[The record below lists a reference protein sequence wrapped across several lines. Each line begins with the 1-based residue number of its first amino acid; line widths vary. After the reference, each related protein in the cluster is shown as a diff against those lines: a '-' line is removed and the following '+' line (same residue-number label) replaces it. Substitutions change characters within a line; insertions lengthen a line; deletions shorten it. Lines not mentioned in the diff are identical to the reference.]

1 MVVYS
6 PIYIKGM
13 SGGLVQERQEFI
25 LPNDAYPVLQ
35 NAYIFRE
42 RIQRKKGVQFVGRL
56 QRNLTIAAFASLNLL
71 TGLEASATL
80 VPGSLNIT
88 GGFGSLWTD
97 PLMDGT
103 LSRDGTPGI
112 GTVNYVTG
120 VISGPNLNLS
130 GTFSYYPNLPVMGIR
145 ARELNSENNEQTV
158 FFDTVYAYIYNNA
171 TTKFQ
176 EFIPGFTWS
185 GTDYNFFWSTNY
197 WVTSSPPTDPLG
209 NNSKVFWV
217 TNFTTTDP
225 IRYSAFE
232 QNPTVWIDFAPII
245 SINPIGP
252 VTTRLTQ
259 CLAMLPFRGRLLAFR
274 TLEGTNLANSTQ
286 YFQRIRWSAI
296 GNPISDISSLF
307 PAGTVNANAWR
318 DDIRGQGGFLDIPT
332 SQAIISVG
340 FVRDNLVVYCES
352 STWQLRYTGRSIAPF
367 QIERVNAE
375 LGTESTFSAIQF
387 DTSLVGIGDK
397 GIVQCDSFKSDR
409 IDIKI
414 PDLVFDIQNVE
425 NGNKRVHGIR
435 DFQNK
440 LAYWTYLAL
449 FDGNVTDDEDQTINY
464 PNRRLVYNY
473 ENDSWAI
480 FQDSFTALGYLQFTT
495 AFTWETATFSW
506 ESANF
511 PWIGKP
517 ALFPY
522 IAAGNQ
528 QGFIFVLDQFTANQK
543 SLYIKNIIGNSPNVT
558 TLNIPN
564 HNLEDNQVIQ
574 LVNIPSTDPFF
585 DLNNLIFGVV
595 VVDDNFIEIW
605 KYNSS
610 NGDFSLPQVHAA
622 GTFIGIG
629 DIIIRDGFSIQSK
642 KFNFLEDG
650 QNIQMGYI
658 DILMDNTS
666 DGAVTLN
673 VYADYNTANPLN
685 TKPKN
690 NIEAT
695 NLPDTF
701 FNSVIPTNVTVQR
714 GSTKNWQRVY
724 CPTRGSF
731 LTVEY
736 TLSNA
741 QLIGQEQQSDVQID
755 AQILWVRRAGRQL
768 PIGV

>member
-1 MVVYS
+1 MVGYS

-13 SGGLVQERQEFI
+13 TTGLVQERQEFI

-56 QRNLTIAAFASLNLL
+56 QRDITIAAFASLNLL

-80 VPGSLNIT
+80 TPGSLNIV
-88 GGFGSLWTD
+88 GSLGAVWTD

-103 LSRDGTPGI
+103 LSRNGVPGL
-112 GTVNYVTG
+112 GTVNYITG
-120 VISGPNLNLS
+120 ILTGPNLNLS
-130 GTFSYYPNLPVMGIR
+130 GTFSYYPNLPVMGVR
-145 ARELNSENNEQTV
+145 TRELNTENNEQTV
-158 FFDTVYAYIYNNA
+158 FFDTKYAYIYNNA
-171 TTKFQ
+171 TMKFQ

-185 GTDYNFFWSTNY
+185 GMDFNFFWSTNY
-197 WVTSSPPTDPLG
+197 WVTPSTPFGS
-209 NNSKVFWV
+209 NAKVFWV

-225 IRYSAFE
+225 IRYSAFD
-232 QNPTVWIDFAPII
+232 QDPTVWINFAPT
-245 SINPIGP
+245 INAAGDK
-252 VTTRLTQ
+252 LNQ

-274 TLEGTNLANSTQ
+274 TLEGTNLASSIEC
-286 YFQRIRWSAI
+286 FQRIRWAAI

-307 PAGTVNANAWR
+307 PVGTVNANAWR

-332 SQAIISVG
+332 SQAIMAVG
-340 FVRDNLVVYCES
+340 FVRDNLVVYCER

-375 LGTESTFSAIQF
+375 LGTESTFSAVQF

-414 PDLVFDIQNVE
+414 PDLVFDFQNIE
-425 NGNKRVHGIR
+425 NGSKRVHGIR
-435 DFQNK
+435 DFQNR
-440 LAYWTYLAL
+440 LAYWIYLDL
-449 FDGNVTDDEDQTINY
+449 FNGDEDDDEEQSINY

-480 FQDSFTALGYLQFTT
+480 FEDSFTALGNLQFTA
-495 AFTWETATFSW
+495 AFTWSTATFFW
-506 ESANF
+506 ETANF

-528 QGFIFVLDQFTANQK
+528 QGFVFVLDQYTANQK
-543 SLYIKNIIGNSPNVT
+543 SLYIENIIGNGTISVT
-558 TLNIPN
+558 TVNIPN

-574 LVNIPSTDPFF
+574 IVNIPSTDPFF
-585 DLNNLIFGVV
+585 DINNLIFGVV
-595 VVDDNFIEIW
+595 VVDDNNIELW
-605 KYNSS
+605 EYNPID
-610 NGDFSLPQVHAA
+610 GDFSLAFEHAA
-622 GTFIGIG
+622 GVFVGIG
-629 DIIIRDGFSIQSK
+629 DIIVRDGFSIQSK
-642 KFNFLEDG
+642 KFNFLDDG
-650 QNIQMGYI
+650 QNIQLGFI
-658 DILMDNTS
+658 DILMDNTEL
-666 DGAVTLN
+666 GAITLN

-685 TKPKN
+685 TQPKN
-690 NIEAT
+690 IIEST

-701 FNSVIPTNVTVQR
+701 FNSVIPTNVSVQR
-714 GSTKNWQRVY
+714 GSTKNWQRVF
-724 CPTRGSF
+724 CATRAAF
-731 LTVEY
+731 LTIEY

-741 QLIGQEQQSDVQID
+741 QLVGEEQQSDVQID
-755 AQILWVRRAGRQL
+755 AQIMWVRRAGKQL
-768 PIGV
+768 PIGI

>member
-1 MVVYS
+1 MVGYS

-13 SGGLVQERQEFI
+13 ETGLVQDRQEFI

-56 QRNLTIAAFASLNLL
+56 QRDLTIAAFASFNLL
-71 TGLEASATL
+71 TGLESTATL
-80 VPGSLNIT
+80 VPGSINIT
-88 GGFGSLWTD
+88 GSLGSLWTD

-103 LSRDGTPGI
+103 LSRDGVPGI

-130 GTFSYYPNLPVMGIR
+130 GTFSYYPGLPVMGILS
-145 ARELNSENNEQTV
+145 RELNSENNEQTV

-171 TTKFQ
+171 TEMFQ

-185 GTDYNFFWSTNY
+185 GTDYNFFWGTNY
-197 WVTSSPPTDPLG
+197 WVTASPPADPAG

-217 TNFTTTDP
+217 TNYSTTDP

-232 QNPTVWIDFAPII
+232 QDPTVWIDFAPT
-245 SINPIGP
+245 INAAGDK
-252 VTTRLTQ
+252 LNQ
-259 CLAMLPFRGRLLAFR
+259 CLAILPFRGRLLAFR
-274 TLEGTNLANSTQ
+274 TKEGTNLASSVE
-286 YFQRIRWSAI
+286 YFQRIRWAAI
-296 GNPISDISSLF
+296 GNPISDVSTLF
-307 PAGTVNANAWR
+307 PAGAISAEAWK
-318 DDIRGQGGFLDIPT
+318 DDIRGKGGFLDIPT
-332 SQAIISVG
+332 SQAIIAVG
-340 FVRDNLVVYCES
+340 FVRDNLVIYCER

-367 QIERVNAE
+367 QVEKVNAE
-375 LGTESTFSAIQF
+375 LGTESTFSAVQF

-397 GIVQCDSFKSDR
+397 GIVQCDSFKSER

-414 PDLVFDIQNVE
+414 PNLVFDFQNIE
-425 NGNKRVHGIR
+425 NGSKRVQGIR
-435 DFQNK
+435 DFQKK

-449 FDGNVTDDEDQTINY
+449 YDGNVTDSGDPTINY

-480 FQDSFTALGYLQFTT
+480 FQDSFTALGNLQFTS
-495 AFTWETATFSW
+495 AYTWATATFSW

-528 QGFIFVLDQFTANQK
+528 QGFVFVLDQFTANEK
-543 SLYIKNIIGNSPNVT
+543 SLYIENIIGNDPNVT
-558 TLNIPN
+558 VLNIPS
-564 HNLEDNQVIQ
+564 HNLEENQVIQ
-574 LVNIPSTDPFF
+574 IVGIPGTDPFF
-585 DLNNLIFGVV
+585 DINDLIFGVV
-595 VVDDNFIEIW
+595 VVDQDNIQIW
-605 KYNSS
+605 EYNSAD
-610 NGDFSLPQVHAA
+610 GLFTLPQIHAA

-629 DIIIRDGFSIQSK
+629 NIIIRDGFSVQSK
-642 KFNFLEDG
+642 KFNFLDDG
-650 QNIQMGYI
+650 QNIQLGYV
-658 DILMDNTS
+658 DVLMNNTES
-666 DGAVTLN
+666 GAITMN
-673 VYADYNTANPLN
+673 VYADYNTSDNLN
-685 TKPKN
+685 T
-690 NIEAT
+690 
-695 NLPDTF
+695 LPYNEDEKTGLADPF
-701 FNSVIPTNVTVQR
+701 FNSTIPTNVTIQR

-724 CPTRGSF
+724 CSTRAAF
-731 LTVEY
+731 LTLEY

-741 QLIGQEQQSDVQID
+741 QLVGQEQQSDVQID
-755 AQILWVRRAGRQL
+755 AQIMWVRKAGKQL